1 MIRTTAIPEVESP
14 AEVIN
19 NTFGKAAEVLQTLNK
34 SMGDTVGLY
43 DFLQIFWNEVSADKF
58 KPNWHVEQLC
68 KELETLAERVG
79 DNKPKSHDLII
90 NIPPG
95 TTKTIICSIMFPA
108 WCWTRWYWMRFITAS
123 YSATLSLESAE
134 KSRDLIRSEKFRELY
149 PELAIKDDKDTK
161 SNFRVT
167 KQTLVHVGRAPRTQ
181 LGGNRYSTSVGGT
194 LTGFHAH
201 ILIVDDPLNPEQ
213 AASEKELEN
222 CNHWMEQTL
231 PTRKT
236 DKEVSASVLVMQRL
250 HQDDPTGRLLEKKGK
265 KIRHIC
271 LPGQIRDYKEFVQP
285 PELAA
290 FYINNLLDPVR
301 LHWEILEEM
310 EADLGQYGFAGQ
322 VGQNPAPP
330 GGGMFKVDFLSIVDK
345 MPSNVKVI
353 RTVRYWDK
361 AGTQGGGAYTVG
373 VKMSSLTNGHFVVTD
388 VKRGQWGTEKR
399 EDIILST
406 AGSDGV
412 DVRVFI
418 EQEPGSGGKES
429 AESTV
434 RNLAGYIIK
443 ADRPTGDKIFRA
455 DPFSV
460 QVNNGNVMLMRA
472 DWNKAFIDELR
483 MFPFGTYKDQVDGGS
498 GAFSMLTG
506 KKEVRIIR

>member
-1 MIRTTAIPEVESP
+1 MIRTTPTLELEEPV
-14 AEVIN
+14 AEIIH
-19 NTFGKAAEVLQTLNK
+19 NTFGKSVEVLRTLHG
-34 SMGDTVGLY
+34 MGKTTSLY
-43 DFLQIFWNEVSADKF
+43 KFLQIFWNEVSTDKF
-58 KPNWHVEQLC
+58 KENWHVEKLC
-68 KELETLAERVG
+68 QELEILAERVG
-79 DNKPKSHDLII
+79 DNKPKEYDLII

-108 WCWTRWYWMRFITAS
+108 WCWTKWPQLRFICAS
-123 YSATLSLESAE
+123 YSASLSLESAE
-134 KSRDLIRSEKFRELY
+134 KSRDLIRSDKFKGLY
-149 PELAIKDDKDTK
+149 PELSIKEDKDTK
-161 SNFRVT
+161 GNFRVV
-167 KQTLVHVGRAPRTQ
+167 KQVQVHAGRVPRTQ

-201 ILIVDDPLNPEQ
+201 ILIIDDPLNPEQ

-236 DKEVSASVLVMQRL
+236 DKEVSATVLVMQRL

-285 PELAA
+285 PEMAA
-290 FYINNLLDPVR
+290 FYINNLLDPAR
-301 LHWEILEEM
+301 LHWDILIEM

-330 GGGMFKVDFLSIVDK
+330 GGGMFKVDFISTIDRI
-345 MPSNVKVI
+345 PGHAKVI

-373 VKMSSLTNGHFVVTD
+373 VKMSSLTNGHFVIED
-388 VKRGQWGTEKR
+388 VKRGQWGTDKR
-399 EDIILST
+399 ESIILST
-406 AGSDGV
+406 AEADGV

-429 AESTV
+429 AQSTV

-460 QVNNGNVMLMRA
+460 QVNNGNVMLMRGE
-472 DWNKAFIDELR
+472 WNKAFVDELR